1 MIGKARHY
9 EDVPLVSPS
18 TGRAGGGRD
27 NVDPGLH
34 LGADWLPGGLLEP
47 ADRRDRPAARP
58 PFVVVE
64 PGR

>member
-1 MIGKARHY
+1 MVGKTRHN
-9 EDVPLVSPS
+9 EDVPLISPP
-18 TGRAGGGRD
+18 TGRAGGGGD

-34 LGADWLPGGLLEP
+34 FGADWVPGGLLEL
-47 ADRRDRPAARP
+47 ADRRDRPAAGP